1 MRLGLLTKSLFG
13 ALAACGVGVLA
24 ASIGLLAVWDEAH
37 PDGLSS
43 LVLLAGLGCG
53 LALVL
58 VAAMGWAWH
67 HRAVERPLAAL
78 ERQIHTLR
86 HTGAG
91 EISPPDAHALGA
103 LPDEIAALG
112 RELVAA
118 RRDIVAAMAG
128 ASERADQ
135 QRSRLEAVLFV
146 LAQGVVVC
154 SLDHRILLYNKAAQS
169 LLGRSEAL
177 GLGRSLFNLVRREAV
192 EHALEGL
199 RLDTRDPGDLRA
211 MKPVPLVCGTIDGRR
226 LLSGALTA
234 IVEPDRGLTGYVV
247 VFSDKSQE
255 IAELAERDALI
266 LAATEGLRAPI
277 ANLRAA
283 AETVSAHPDMSADER
298 QSFDRAILEEATGLS
313 ERLERL
319 SWQQQRLAPG
329 HWPMAEVYS
338 ADLISGLARR
348 LAEDAGISVSMVGIP
363 LWITCDSHTIMR
375 ALRALVLHLHRHSGN
390 REFDVEMLLGD
401 RRVYLDIVWRGKP
414 LPLRLL
420 DDWLQERL
428 PEVIGCETIGQ
439 ALELHGTEP
448 WSEARGADRA
458 ALRISFH
465 APSAPARALQQE
477 AMPERPEFYD
487 FDLAHQH
494 EAYAAQ
500 ADRLLGDLHYI
511 VFDTE
516 TTGLNPSGG
525 DEIISIAG
533 VRIVNGRLLSNET
546 FERLVNPKR
555 SIPESSTRFHGITD
569 EMVKNR
575 PPIDVVLPQ
584 FKEFVGDA
592 VLVAHNAAFD
602 MKFLRLKEGRVNLKF
617 DNAVL
622 DTLLLSVFLHGDTP
636 EHSLDAIAR
645 RLDVE
650 ISGRHTALGDSLMT
664 AEIFLRLLRLL
675 ETRGVRTLGQA
686 LEATDSL
693 VEVRRQQARF

>member
-1 MRLGLLTKSLFG
+1 MRLNLFTKLLFG
-13 ALAACGVGVLA
+13 TLAACGVGVLA
-24 ASIGLLAVWDEAH
+24 ASIWLLAVWDEARL
-37 PDGLSS
+37 DGLSG
-43 LVLLAGLGCG
+43 VIILAGLGCG

-58 VAAMGWAWH
+58 VAATSWAWH
-67 HRAVERPLAAL
+67 HRAVERPLKTL
-78 ERQIHTLR
+78 ERQVHTLR
-86 HTGAG
+86 HTGVG
-91 EISPPDAHALGA
+91 EVSPPDAHALGA
-103 LPDEIAALG
+103 LPDEVAALG

-128 ASERADQ
+128 ATERADQ

-154 SLDHRILLYNKAAQS
+154 SLDHRILLYNKAARN
-169 LLGRSEAL
+169 LLGQPEAL
-177 GLGRSLFNLVRREAV
+177 GLGRSLFNLIRREAV

-199 RLDTRDPGDLRA
+199 TPDPRDPGKPPT
-211 MKPVPLVCGTIDGRR
+211 MKTAPIVCGTTDGRR

-266 LAATEGLRAPI
+266 LGATEGLRAPI

-283 AETVSAHPDMSADER
+283 AETVSAHPEMKADER
-298 QSFDRAILEEATGLS
+298 QSFDRVILEEATDLS
-313 ERLERL
+313 KRLERVSL
-319 SWQQQRLAPG
+319 QQQRLAPG

-348 LAEDAGISVSMVGIP
+348 LAEDAGIVVSMVGIP
-363 LWITCDSHTIMR
+363 LWITCDSHTVMR
-375 ALRALVLHLHRHSGN
+375 ALRALILHLHRHSGE

-401 RRVYLDIVWRGKP
+401 RRVYLDVVWHGRP
-414 LPLRLL
+414 VPLRLL
-420 DDWLQERL
+420 DEWLQEHL
-428 PEVIGCETIGQ
+428 PEVVGCETIGQ

-448 WSEARGADRA
+448 WSEERGPDRA
-458 ALRISFH
+458 VLRIAFH
-465 APSAPARALQQE
+465 APSTPARAPRE
-477 AMPERPEFYD
+477 EEIPERPEFYD

-494 EAYAAQ
+494 EAYAGQ
-500 ADRLLGDLHYI
+500 ADRLLSDLHYV

-546 FERLVNPKR
+546 FERLVNPNR
-555 SIPESSTRFHGITD
+555 PIPASSIRFHGITD
-569 EMVKNR
+569 EMVKGR
-575 PPIDVVLPQ
+575 PPIDIVLPQ
-584 FKEFVGDA
+584 FKDFVGDA

-602 MKFLRLKEGRVNLKF
+602 MKFLRLKEGRVNLQF
-617 DNAVL
+617 DNPVL
-622 DTLLLSVFLHGDTP
+622 DTLLLSVFLHSDTP

-645 RLDVE
+645 RFDVE
-650 ISGRHTALGDSLMT
+650 ISGRHTALGDSLAT
-664 AEIFLRLLRLL
+664 AEVFLRLLRLL
-675 ETRGVRTLGQA
+675 ETRDIHTLGQA